1 LSGELSNPFAHGVA
15 VDWLIDTISAHVFLV
30 FLVLFAIGL
39 AVLLVRDQL
48 LRSAGVPREEW
59 PQVFTRQTI
68 TPARNKL
75 GFVLLC
81 ILGLARIWM
90 GLFEKHATG
99 KLVYVSA
106 GLALILM
113 GFFVYRK
120 TQRDIERAVTTPI
133 DPNHPSGGAT

>member
-1 LSGELSNPFAHGVA
+1 
-15 VDWLIDTISAHVFLV
+15 VDWFVDTISAHLFLV
-30 FLVLFAIGL
+30 FLVPLAIGL

-59 PQVFTRQTI
+59 PRVFTHRTI

-75 GFVLLC
+75 GFFFLC
-81 ILGLARIWM
+81 ICGLARILM
-90 GLFEKHATG
+90 GLFEEHNAFG
-99 KLVYVSA
+99 KLVYVIA
-106 GLALILM
+106 GLALILIA
-113 GFFVYRK
+113 FFVYRK